1 MRYVYPA
8 CFYPEDNNQYSVIFP
23 DLRRISTYGNNLEDA
38 MNMAADLLCMWILD
52 CKRNNEN
59 LPKPSN
65 VKDIQLDL
73 ENGFVN
79 LIMADLDAYI
89 SKNNKSVKKT
99 LTIPAWLN
107 DLAEK
112 EGVNFSQELQKALKE
127 KLHVEV

>member
-1 MRYVYPA
+1 MQYVYPA
-8 CFYPEDNNQYSVIFP
+8 CFYPEENNQYSVIFP
-23 DLRRISTYGNNLEDA
+23 DLGGIATYGNSLEDA

-52 CKRNNEN
+52 CKRNSEE
-59 LPKPSN
+59 LPKSSN
-65 VKDIQLDL
+65 VKDVQLEL

-89 SKNNKSVKKT
+89 MKNNKSVKKT

-107 DLAEK
+107 ELAEK

-127 KLHVEV
+127 KLHVEA